1 MDINTL
7 FLILRVHALK
17 TTNCLCL
24 FKIHHVNIL
33 DIAHVHPNQ
42 IIVCKPLF
50 FHRNCKLM
58 NPFLINATEPR
69 NKFDDLIVQVLNLYF
84 VSNSCFFHTIFD
96 IIIHDL
102 FSLLHN
108 PIKFLDVE
116 HITVHSPDHDRQ
128 FLILID

>member
-1 MDINTL
+1 
-7 FLILRVHALK
+7 
-17 TTNCLCL
+17 
-24 FKIHHVNIL
+24 
-33 DIAHVHPNQ
+33 
-42 IIVCKPLF
+42 
-50 FHRNCKLM
+50 M